1 MSRSANRKRE
11 RGFTLV
17 EVLAAFVI
25 LSLTLAS
32 VYAALTGGLGW
43 ERRAGETASAVL
55 VARSWLAE
63 AGVSRPLAEGVTE
76 ETLEDGRTVRMTM
89 RRVEPVPLDHDPRV
103 LAWEV
108 TVEVLTPESVPPK
121 SVTDGGASL
130 SLTELKLGPP

>member
-1 MSRSANRKRE
+1 MSRSPPRKRE

-32 VYAALTGGLGW
+32 VYAALTGGLRW

-55 VARSWLAE
+55 LARSYLAE
-63 AGVSRPLAEGVTE
+63 AGVVRPLAEGVTE
-76 ETLEDGRTVRMTM
+76 ETLADGRIVRVTM
-89 RRVEPVPLDHDPRV
+89 QEVEPLPLETRPRL

-108 TVEVLTPESVPPK
+108 TVEVVQPE
-121 SVTDGGASL
+121 GGAL
-130 SLTELKLGPP
+130 SLTELKLAPP

>member
-1 MSRSANRKRE
+1 MRE

-32 VYAALTGGLGW
+32 AYAALTGGLRW

-55 VARSWLAE
+55 TARSYLAE
-63 AGVSRPLAEGVTE
+63 AGVSRPLAEGVRE
-76 ETLEDGRTVRMTM
+76 ETLEDGSTVRIAM
-89 RRVEPVPLDHDPRV
+89 REVEPVPLETRPRV

-108 TVEVLTPESVPPK
+108 TVEVATP
-121 SVTDGGASL
+121 DGATLRL
-130 SLTELKLGPP
+130 SELKLAPAGEGR

>member
-1 MSRSANRKRE
+1 MWRSARQRAE

-32 VYAALTGGLGW
+32 VYAALTGGLRW

-55 VARSWLAE
+55 TARSWLAE

-76 ETLEDGRTVRMTM
+76 ETLEDGRTIRMTM
-89 RRVEPVPLDHDPRV
+89 RPVEPVPLAHEARV

-108 TVEVLTPESVPPK
+108 TVEVFTPENVAAGTVAPE
-121 SVTDGGASL
+121 GASL
-130 SLTELKLGPP
+130 RLTELKLGEP